1 MKTITYQIVKDTGEV
16 VATKDSFTEAIR
28 AAVKLSNVC
37 SNLFTI
43 RSVATETQDEMSF
56 QLGKIK

>member
-1 MKTITYQIVKDTGEV
+1 MKSITYQIVKDTGEV

-28 AAVKLSNVC
+28 TAVNLSNVC